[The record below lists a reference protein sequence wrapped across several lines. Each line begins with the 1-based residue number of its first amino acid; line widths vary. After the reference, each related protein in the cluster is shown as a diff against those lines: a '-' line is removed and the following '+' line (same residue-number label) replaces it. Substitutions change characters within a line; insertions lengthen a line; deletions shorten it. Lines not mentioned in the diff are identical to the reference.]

1 MDNIIWQNWKKTKLV
16 PLKSVPRVL
25 IDATLIC
32 FSPPVIALLSTSLV
46 SLDWCCFNLFSVHKC
61 YLFNKKWLFLY
72 LQLRNLVWA
81 TSKHDVYLLLHY
93 SVLHWSALNGVDTEI
108 MDVHGHVA
116 PSEVGKN
123 SSFILSFN
131 QLRPLFNYSWCYP
144 VFWQKHPG
152 SLLEGFLHTQI
163 STMAVK
169 DNLLVAG
176 GFQGELICKV
186 NIHVTCIQ
194 IYDCW
199 NLSELMI
206 LIIIDVVIC
215 KYDAAPRSRRNKLL
229 LQDNIWW

>member
-1 MDNIIWQNWKKTKLV
+1 M
-16 PLKSVPRVL
+16 
-25 IDATLIC
+25 
-32 FSPPVIALLSTSLV
+32 
-46 SLDWCCFNLFSVHKC
+46 LFV
-61 YLFNKKWLFLY
+61 NKKKMSFLY

-116 PSEVGKN
+116 PSEVGNN

-131 QLRPLFNYSWCYP
+131 QLWPIFNYSCCCP
-144 VFWQKHPG
+144 ILLQKHPG
-152 SLLEGFLHTQI
+152 SLLEGFVHTQI

-186 NIHVTCIQ
+186 KFASTMAFNFGNAEILV
-194 IYDCW
+194 
-199 NLSELMI
+199 NLW
-206 LIIIDVVIC
+206 
-215 KYDAAPRSRRNKLL
+215 Y
-229 LQDNIWW
+229 W

>member
-1 MDNIIWQNWKKTKLV
+1 M
-16 PLKSVPRVL
+16 PRVL

-61 YLFNKKWLFLY
+61 YLFNKKMTFFIPTAEKFSMGNIEAWCLPVIALLCTSLVGLKWCGY
-72 LQLRNLVWA
+72 RNYGCTW
-81 TSKHDVYLLLHY
+81 TCC
-93 SVLHWSALNGVDTEI
+93 TEWGGEEFFI
-108 MDVHGHVA
+108 
-116 PSEVGKN
+116 
-123 SSFILSFN
+123 ILSFN